1 MLKERDSIDNRDTFE
16 AKETNELS
24 LYRNLETQKL
34 EDLLNFLK
42 KIVIMKQAHGYT
54 DYKVKS
60 KIYAKFLTDAFE
72 QKHYRQCLFIIAYSK
87 YKDQS
92 FSDAYHS
99 LNLLKRYIS
108 QEEADLLSKNDN
120 LEQKIINLPS
130 LL

>member
-1 MLKERDSIDNRDTFE
+1 
-16 AKETNELS
+16 
-24 LYRNLETQKL
+24 
-34 EDLLNFLK
+34 
-42 KIVIMKQAHGYT
+42 MKQAHGHT

-60 KIYAKFLTDAFE
+60 KIYAKFLSDAFD
-72 QKHYRQCLFIIAYSK
+72 QKYYRQCLFIIAYSK
-87 YKDQS
+87 YKDQA

-99 LNLLKRYIS
+99 LNLLKKFTS

>member
-1 MLKERDSIDNRDTFE
+1 MDVKD
-16 AKETNELS
+16 ANELS

-34 EDLLNFLK
+34 EDLLNFLR
-42 KIVIMKQAHGYT
+42 KIVIMKQANGYT

-92 FSDAYHS
+92 YSDAYHTLS
-99 LNLLKRYIS
+99 MLKKYTA